1 MIILKTIKELRES
14 LGLSQSK
21 FAEKFYLS
29 VRTLQNWEQG
39 YRETPEYVIKLIEK
53 IIESEVKNMKHR
65 KVYVGQ
71 DDIDE
76 LKEIQ
81 HKIIQIKTGREDIS
95 VLNFNLDFL
104 LNLTEEILFQQNEQ

>member
-1 MIILKTIKELRES
+1 MKTIKELREG

-53 IIESEVKNMKHR
+53 IIELEGN
-65 KVYVGQ
+65 
-71 DDIDE
+71 
-76 LKEIQ
+76 
-81 HKIIQIKTGREDIS
+81 
-95 VLNFNLDFL
+95 
-104 LNLTEEILFQQNEQ
+104 

>member
-1 MIILKTIKELRES
+1 MKTIKELREG

-21 FAEKFYLS
+21 FAERFYLS

-53 IIESEVKNMKHR
+53 IIDLESEVMNMEYR
-65 KVYVGQ
+65 KSYIGQ
-71 DDIDE
+71 EEIDE

-104 LNLTEEILFQQNEQ
+104 LNLTEEILFQQNKQ